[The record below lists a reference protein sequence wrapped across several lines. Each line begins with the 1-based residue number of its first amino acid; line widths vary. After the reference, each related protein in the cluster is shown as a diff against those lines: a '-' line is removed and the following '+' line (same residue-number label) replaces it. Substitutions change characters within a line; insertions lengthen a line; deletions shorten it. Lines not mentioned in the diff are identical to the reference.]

1 MQPAKHNIL
10 NYSRSQLETALV
22 AHGHP
27 AYRATQVIKWLHQG
41 LVKDFAAMT
50 NLSKALRA
58 DLASHFFLPS
68 MTCTQ
73 QQVSQDGT
81 VKWLFQVSVHN
92 QIETV
97 FIPERNRGT
106 LCISSQAGCALACSF
121 CATGMQGFSHNLN
134 THEIIGQLQ
143 YAIVQ
148 LRDIAP
154 QQKITNVVMMG
165 MGEPLL
171 NLQYL
176 LPALELMLDDHAYGL
191 SKYRVTVSTSGIV
204 PAMEKLRAASP
215 VSLALSLHAPNDL
228 LRNELVPINKKYNL
242 KQLIGACNEYFRTE
256 PKRKITIE
264 YIMIQGK
271 NDQPEHAKQLI
282 KLLSHTP
289 CKINLIPYNP
299 IDGVDYVTSSSKAI
313 ATFRL
318 ILERAHFSTT
328 VRKTRGDDIDAACGQ
343 LAGHIANRLKRHAA
357 SN

>member
-1 MQPAKHNIL
+1 MPQAKHNIL

-27 AYRATQVIKWLHQG
+27 TYRATQVIKWLHQG
-41 LVKDFAAMT
+41 LVRNFADMT
-50 NLSKALRA
+50 NLSKGLRA
-58 DLASHFFLPS
+58 DLATHFFLPD
-68 MTCTQ
+68 MVCNQ

-134 THEIIGQLQ
+134 TQEIIGQLQ
-143 YAIVQ
+143 YAIRQ

-154 QQKITNVVMMG
+154 EQKVTNVVMMG

-171 NLQYL
+171 NLNHL
-176 LPALELMLDDHAYGL
+176 LPALELMLDDNAYGL

-242 KQLIGACNEYFRTE
+242 KQLISACNSYFQSE

-264 YIMIQGK
+264 YIMIRGK

-299 IDGVDYVTSSSKAI
+299 ISGVAYQTSTAKTI

-318 ILERAHFSTT
+318 ILERAHFATT

-343 LAGHIANRLKRHAA
+343 LAGNIKNRLRRA
-357 SN
+357 